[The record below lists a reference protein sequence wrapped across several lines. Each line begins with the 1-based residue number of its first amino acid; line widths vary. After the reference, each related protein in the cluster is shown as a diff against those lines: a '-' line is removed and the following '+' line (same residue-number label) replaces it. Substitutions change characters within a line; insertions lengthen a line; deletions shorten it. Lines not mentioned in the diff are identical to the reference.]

1 MLEVGISGTVPLIQQ
16 IEQSHDKPFMTDG
29 LPQLLLYLAGISS
42 KWNQEDKNLLSPNYH
57 WVSMYLSLRHTCPCV
72 TLVLSLP
79 CLNREGSAYYF
90 LAIHDVNAAR
100 KPI

>member
-1 MLEVGISGTVPLIQQ
+1 MKASWRYGRDLWINGTVPLIQQ

-57 WVSMYLSLRHTCPCV
+57 CKKRIIC
-72 TLVLSLP
+72 
-79 CLNREGSAYYF
+79 GSIDYDQ
-90 LAIHDVNAAR
+90 LIKR
-100 KPI
+100 LTK

>member
-1 MLEVGISGTVPLIQQ
+1 MKTMKIYKAHILYTREKDRFEVLEDGYIALGDDGRVTAVADHLPTLDGADV
-16 IEQSHDKPFMTDG
+16 EVTD
-29 LPQLLLYLAGISS
+29 I
-42 KWNQEDKNLLSPNYH
+42 
-57 WVSMYLSLRHTCPCV
+57 
-72 TLVLSLP
+72 LVLSLP